1 MQEQD
6 IQQIVILEL
15 QKLIKRIYDSK
26 EVTLKYSPKLVEY
39 IAKNAYDENFGARP
53 IKRYIQN
60 NIESVLAYQIIDGSI
75 QKNHEYEITIF
86 ANKFIV
92 SKVK

>member
-1 MQEQD
+1 
-6 IQQIVILEL
+6 
-15 QKLIKRIYDSK
+15 
-26 EVTLKYSPKLVEY
+26 
-39 IAKNAYDENFGARP
+39 AKNAYDENFGARP

-75 QKNHEYEITIF
+75 QKNHEYEITVF

>member
-1 MQEQD
+1 M
-6 IQQIVILEL
+6 
-15 QKLIKRIYDSK
+15 IKRIYDSK

-60 NIESVLAYQIIDGSI
+60 NIESVLGLSNNWWFNSKESRIRNHSFCQQIHCFKS
-75 QKNHEYEITIF
+75 
-86 ANKFIV
+86 
-92 SKVK
+92 